1 MEYKCSVCSATGC
14 KLWRQYETFLEHL
27 RLMCGPC
34 ALIDQ
39 EKKGPIDAEGR
50 VSKKNDYL
58 RTNQIGWL
66 VPAVP
71 TPDGTFW
78 GYSSV
83 PPEGVKW
90 WRDLPS
96 YPLTKAITSV

>member
-1 MEYKCSVCSATGC
+1 MGC
-14 KLWRQYETFLEHL
+14 KLWRQYNTVLSYL

-39 EKKGPIDAEGR
+39 KQKGPIDDGGYVYDKSIHAHC
-50 VSKKNDYL
+50 D
-58 RTNQIGWL
+58 QIGWL
-66 VPAVP
+66 VPAIP

-83 PPEGVKW
+83 PPEGEKW
-90 WRDLPS
+90 WRELPS
-96 YPLTKAITSV
+96 YP